1 MLIRW
6 FRERLH
12 LRDSRHLRP
21 VVRRLHHDE
30 VSQSS
35 RAVDRPR
42 EPSPRRFHA
51 RGLAIRRRVFGK
63 HTEDVIRA
71 GAHELHLELGESH
84 ARDGFR
90 QRQRGVVHVA
100 SYGER
105 VRSRRVRAR
114 RANHQRACDRQ
125 RARAREATT
134 SHRARRGMQLECHL
148 GLLLT
153 PAPANYGLRITTTTR
168 RRRRDAFAR
177 YCIVVVLH
185 RRITFTRASIHSFI
199 APFHPIIRL
208 LAALTLAS
216 PSPSPSPPLST
227 RSARFASPTKTS
239 ALPRGRCS

>member
-1 MLIRW
+1 MSRAHLLHLLESILWNVLHHPIRQRVAVGRVPFEHVHLVTYRQRDEPAPRLPRSRAHPVSIRW

-12 LRDSRHLRP
+12 LRDSRHIRP
-21 VVRRLHHDE
+21 FVRRLRHDD

-51 RGLAIRRRVFGK
+51 RALAIRRRVFGK
-63 HTEDVIRA
+63 HTEDVICA
-71 GAHELHLELGESH
+71 GAHELHLDLDESH

-90 QRQRGVVHVA
+90 QRQRGVVRVA

-134 SHRARRGMQLECHL
+134 SHRSRRGMQVERQ
-148 GLLLT
+148 
-153 PAPANYGLRITTTTR
+153 PDYR
-168 RRRRDAFAR
+168 RRRRITVGDA
-177 YCIVVVLH
+177 
-185 RRITFTRASIHSFI
+185 SSK
-199 APFHPIIRL
+199 
-208 LAALTLAS
+208 S
-216 PSPSPSPPLST
+216 
-227 RSARFASPTKTS
+227 
-239 ALPRGRCS
+239 RCVR